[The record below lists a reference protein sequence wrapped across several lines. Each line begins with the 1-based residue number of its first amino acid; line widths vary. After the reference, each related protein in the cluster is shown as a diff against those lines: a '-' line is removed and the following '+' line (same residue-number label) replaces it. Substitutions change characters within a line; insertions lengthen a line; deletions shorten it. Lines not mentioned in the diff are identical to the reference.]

1 MPSNYSRNTGK
12 FIFLADILKNS
23 VCDKVTGIEMY
34 KAPDVLKVDLN
45 VKDVFANYLMTGCP
59 EDENGSWTYTV
70 PCEGTSE
77 YEYVTNTFTGL
88 GFAYMCY
95 STHNP

>member
-34 KAPDVLKVDLN
+34 KAPDGYKAPGLCLAWLEYLKNISDDN
-45 VKDVFANYLMTGCP
+45 DGP
-59 EDENGSWTYTV
+59 EDDRKR
-70 PCEGTSE
+70 EGM
-77 YEYVTNTFTGL
+77 GR
-88 GFAYMCY
+88 G
-95 STHNP
+95 